1 MNFFLLSLFAL
12 LTWHKPLAQIK
23 LYVLDMEATGRFRK
37 KVEKDESYQRTIVRL
52 GGLVEQIIR
61 QNNAIDVYEKYFTE
75 EPISQLK
82 QDTPR

>member
-1 MNFFLLSLFAL
+1 M
-12 LTWHKPLAQIK
+12 
-23 LYVLDMEATGRFRK
+23 
-37 KVEKDESYQRTIVRL
+37 RL

-82 QDTPR
+82 QDTPRFNKSPIFINLTEFLLAHEQWTVSAIIVVQNDPPFTVHGTQTGVGR

>member
-1 MNFFLLSLFAL
+1 
-12 LTWHKPLAQIK
+12 
-23 LYVLDMEATGRFRK
+23 MEATGRFRK
-37 KVEKDESYQRTIVRL
+37 KVEKDESFQRTIVRL

-82 QDTPR
+82 QDTPRFVYQLKLNQQFIEN